1 MRLYKE
7 QGFLVGKKKYN
18 VIIEISGT
26 TSNLRRPEE
35 KKNDCPQIEKRLNY
49 INRKFKT
56 PAFPIQRPLDN
67 RDGGGG

>member
-35 KKNDCPQIEKRLNY
+35 KKTIVPKLKKGLI
-49 INRKFKT
+49 T
-56 PAFPIQRPLDN
+56 
-67 RDGGGG
+67 